1 MKYFT
6 QFSNDLIGGPLR
18 RNLLVFA
25 LAGGVLTAFPVVAQE
40 SGLVLEEV
48 IVTATKRET
57 TLMDTGISIS
67 AFSSEKLQEFG
78 IQNLD
83 DLSANTPG
91 LSISSSERITI
102 RGVGIDSLALGI
114 DPAVGTYMDGYYVR
128 GVGPY
133 TVNNFF
139 DVERIEVLRGPQGTL
154 YGRNTAGGAINII
167 SKKPHE
173 EFEGEVN
180 VELGNEGYG
189 VLQGMLNVPLG
200 E

>member
-1 MKYFT
+1 
-6 QFSNDLIGGPLR
+6 
-18 RNLLVFA
+18 
-25 LAGGVLTAFPVVAQE
+25 
-40 SGLVLEEV
+40 
-48 IVTATKRET
+48 
-57 TLMDTGISIS
+57 MDTGISIS

-139 DVERIEVLRGPQGTL
+139 DVEAGHAVWPQH
-154 YGRNTAGGAINII
+154 GRRCHQHHQQEATAGVRG
-167 SKKPHE
+167 
-173 EFEGEVN
+173 
-180 VELGNEGYG
+180 
-189 VLQGMLNVPLG
+189 
-200 E
+200 